1 VRWRTSS
8 GAVSDIVSLV
18 EAMALRRH
26 AEKNSQFQEY
36 RTMRRHAL
44 VSALAGFA
52 SLAAI
57 AAASPALAGSV
68 SYVSAKGTDNGN
80 CGLATA
86 PCRTFAYAL
95 TQTNASGEIKVLD
108 PGFYN
113 PVTISKSVTI
123 TGVPGAG
130 ITMTAANT
138 AITINAGANGI
149 VNLRG
154 IEINGQG
161 IGLAGISVITAKAV
175 NIVDCVVRRVLAD
188 GISVSPDSGAVSATI
203 SNTISSN
210 NGNFGMQ
217 FVPGSGAS
225 VKASID
231 GSTTNDNGFAGVL
244 VSPRASVM
252 ITDSNANNN
261 VVDGF
266 RASGDAASLMWL
278 GRNVATGNSVGI
290 DNVTSASVRSFG
302 DNKVIGNATNTSGAI
317 VIVANK

>member
-1 VRWRTSS
+1 MHHRS
-8 GAVSDIVSLV
+8 
-18 EAMALRRH
+18 
-26 AEKNSQFQEY
+26 F
-36 RTMRRHAL
+36 

-68 SYVSAKGTDNGN
+68 SYVSAKGSDAGN
-80 CGLATA
+80 CGVPTS

-113 PVTISKSVTI
+113 PVSINKSVTI
-123 TGVPGAG
+123 TGVPGTSIAM
-130 ITMTAANT
+130 IAPTT

-154 IEINGQG
+154 IDINGQG

-175 NIVDCVVRRVLAD
+175 NIVDCVVRRVGAD
-188 GISVSPDSGAVSATI
+188 GISISPESGSVSATI

-210 NGNFGMQ
+210 NGNFGIQ
-217 FVPGSGAS
+217 FGPGFGAS

-231 GSTTNDNGFAGVL
+231 HSTTNDNGFAGVMGSDGVAL
-244 VSPRASVM
+244 M
-252 ITDSNANNN
+252 ITDSNADNNAI
-261 VVDGF
+261 DGF
-266 RASGDAASLMWL
+266 RAAGGATSVMRL

-290 DNVTSASVRSFG
+290 NRVTAATVQSFG
-302 DNKVIGNATNTSGAI
+302 DNKVVGNTQNSSGAI
-317 VIVANK
+317 VTISHK

>member
-1 VRWRTSS
+1 
-8 GAVSDIVSLV
+8 
-18 EAMALRRH
+18 
-26 AEKNSQFQEY
+26 
-36 RTMRRHAL
+36 MRRHACL
-44 VSALAGFA
+44 SALAGFA

-68 SYVSAKGTDNGN
+68 SFVSSKGVDNGN
-80 CGLATA
+80 CGLAA
-86 PCRTFAYAL
+86 SPCRTFAYAL

-113 PVTISKSVTI
+113 TVAINKSVTI
-123 TGVPGAG
+123 TGVPGTSIA
-130 ITMTAANT
+130 MTAPNT
-138 AITINAGANGI
+138 AITIDAGANGI

-161 IGLAGISVITAKAV
+161 VGLAGISVLSAKAV
-175 NIVDCVVRRVLAD
+175 NIVDCIVRRVGAD
-188 GISVSPDSGAVSATI
+188 GISISPNSGAVSATI

-217 FVPGSGAS
+217 FVPGFGAS

-231 GSTTNDNGFAGVL
+231 HSTMNDNGFAGVMGSDGAAL
-244 VSPRASVM
+244 M
-252 ITDSNANNN
+252 ITDSNADNNAI
-261 VVDGF
+261 DGF
-266 RASGDAASLMWL
+266 RAAGGATSLMWL

-290 DNVTSASVRSFG
+290 KNVTSASVRSFG

-317 VIVANK
+317 VTVAHK